1 MPYKNKPKNVLKRC
15 WQSFKIW
22 YNKGVKKRGNKMKL
36 MVAAL
41 VIQVV
46 ILTLTIIDYVASR
59 KRKRDK

>member
-1 MPYKNKPKNVLKRC
+1 
-15 WQSFKIW
+15 
-22 YNKGVKKRGNKMKL
+22 

-46 ILTLTIIDYVASR
+46 ILTLTVIDYVASR

>member
-1 MPYKNKPKNVLKRC
+1 
-15 WQSFKIW
+15 
-22 YNKGVKKRGNKMKL
+22 MKL

-59 KRKRDK
+59 KRKGNK